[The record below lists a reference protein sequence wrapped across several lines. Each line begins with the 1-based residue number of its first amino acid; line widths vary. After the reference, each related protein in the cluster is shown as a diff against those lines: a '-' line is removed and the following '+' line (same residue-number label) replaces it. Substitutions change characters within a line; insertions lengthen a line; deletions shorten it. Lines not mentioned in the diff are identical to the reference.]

1 MQSKSH
7 ASEATEKTNQWWLVI
22 NLYHGW
28 LGLVGEGAVE
38 DIK

>member
-7 ASEATEKTNQWWLVI
+7 ASEATEKTNQCWLVI

-28 LGLVGEGAVE
+28 SGLAGEVGVG